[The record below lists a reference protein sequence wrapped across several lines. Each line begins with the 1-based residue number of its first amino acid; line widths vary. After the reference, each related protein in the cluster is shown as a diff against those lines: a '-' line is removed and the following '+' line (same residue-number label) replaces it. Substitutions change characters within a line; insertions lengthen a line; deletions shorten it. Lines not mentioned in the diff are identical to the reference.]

1 MRRIFIAGNWKMN
14 KTPAEASLLANELKT
29 ELLDFEGVDVAV
41 APTTLA
47 LTTVA
52 QRLQHTNICLCA
64 QNLHQEASG
73 AYTGEVSAEMLRSI
87 GCEYVIIGH
96 SERRKY
102 FDEDDTQ
109 VNAKA
114 KAALRAGLLPII
126 CVGETLEQ
134 RQSGQY
140 AHIVL
145 NQVSIALNGI
155 PVDQLPSI
163 TIAYEPVWA
172 IGTGQTASPE
182 QAQEVHAAIRGWLAQ
197 SYPAFVAK
205 QLRIQYGGSVK
216 PSNAATLLSQPDI
229 DGALVGGAS
238 LTAKNFKGIISAA
251 AAL

>member
-14 KTPAEASLLANELKT
+14 KTPSEASLLANELKI

-52 QRLQHTNICLCA
+52 QRLKHTNICLCA

-102 FDEDDTQ
+102 FNENDTQ

-114 KAALRAGLLPII
+114 KAALRGGLLPII

-145 NQVSIALNGI
+145 NQVSIALDGI

-197 SYPAFVAK
+197 SYPPFVAK